1 MKPSLGMPAAF
12 GVAVAVLAGC
22 AQAPVV
28 EQAAANPNAAQQPV
42 VDFASCHRPVYP
54 PQALADRIEG
64 TSTIGFLVGPDG
76 KVIASKVYTSS
87 GDASLDEAARSAISQ
102 CTFRPPTD
110 KDKPV
115 QAWIPVQYVW
125 KMD

>member
-28 EQAAANPNAAQQPV
+28 AQAAANPNAARQPV
-42 VDFASCHRPVYP
+42 VDFAFCHRPVYP
-54 PQALADRIEG
+54 PQAVADRIEG

-76 KVIASKVYTSS
+76 KVIASRVYTSS

-102 CTFRPPTD
+102 CAFRPPTD
-110 KDKPV
+110 KGKPV

>member
-1 MKPSLGMPAAF
+1 MKPGLGMPAAF
-12 GVAVAVLAGC
+12 AMAVAVLAGR
-22 AQAPVV
+22 AQAPVA
-28 EQAAANPNAAQQPV
+28 EQAAANPTAAQQPV

-54 PQALADRIEG
+54 PQALADKIEG

-87 GDASLDEAARSAISQ
+87 GNASLDEAVRSAISQ
-102 CTFRPPTD
+102 CTFRPPSH
-110 KDKPV
+110 KGKPA